1 MRAPPCPRASRLLRL
16 TLCARPIT
24 RSCVSRVAHAA
35 AGPLLASH
43 VLLGRVFAATTPRP
57 TERAAKAAPYCRAH
71 AQRRQLAHARR
82 PARSCHGARAARTH
96 AHSLGPHGPSTR
108 RARVHAGYDRIGAR
122 VVDMR
127 PLVCCRSSVAISM
140 IISTHLS
147 RACDTCDLRSSPHA
161 RDFDHLPKMGGLLHP
176 LLQIGGVV
184 TTLMTNLPL

>member
-35 AGPLLASH
+35 AGRLLASH

-161 RDFDHLPKMGGLLHP
+161 RDFDHLPKMGGYYTPYYKLEGL
-176 LLQIGGVV
+176 
-184 TTLMTNLPL
+184 

>member
-147 RACDTCDLRSSPHA
+147 RACNTCDLRSSP
-161 RDFDHLPKMGGLLHP
+161 RREISITCQKWGGYYTPYYKLEGL
-176 LLQIGGVV
+176 
-184 TTLMTNLPL
+184 